1 MDPDSLS
8 GSGVFGGRFLDAWLH
23 RQAID
28 QVLESD
34 ANAWQPMKKPGH
46 TVPEAAALLSRSREH
61 LYRLIRAGAFPA
73 VGMTRGRR
81 GDYVVPAKAVEA
93 MLDAAT
99 ANGVLVSAGDFST
112 AGGAA

>member
-1 MDPDSLS
+1 MQGQVTTRHEEPPSEPKEL
-8 GSGVFGGRFLDAWLH
+8 GARLIRCERVLRNALQKRELGV
-23 RQAID
+23 
-28 QVLESD
+28 
-34 ANAWQPMKKPGH
+34 PTY

-99 ANGVLVSAGDFST
+99 ATGAVVNAADFGSI
-112 AGGAA
+112 GGAP

>member
-1 MDPDSLS
+1 MQGQVTTRHEEPPSEPTEL
-8 GSGVFGGRFLDAWLH
+8 GARLIRGE
-23 RQAID
+23 
-28 QVLESD
+28 QVLR
-34 ANAWQPMKKPGH
+34 NALQKRALGVPTY

-81 GDYVVPAKAVEA
+81 GDYVIPAKAVEA

-99 ANGVLVSAGDFST
+99 VTGAVVSAADFGSV
-112 AGGAA
+112 GGAR